1 MNMNSD
7 TLFAMALGLQAPWS
21 ITKVDF
27 VHEPGVA
34 HQLHLHIGFASG
46 SKFKDDAG
54 IDCPVHDSVPRKW
67 QHLNFFEHHC
77 FLHCDVPRITTSDGK
92 VRNAN
97 VPWARAGSG
106 FTLLFEAFA
115 LALIEREMPVNRV
128 AQILGVNAQRIWTVF
143 GHWVE
148 QARAN
153 DDPSSITRLG
163 VDETSSKKGHSYV
176 TLGVDLDNARVIHV
190 CEGKGKDTMAGIAR
204 HLKNRDVPPEQIEHV
219 SMDLS
224 PSFISGAKKFFPKAQ
239 ITFDRFHVVK
249 LLNEAMN
256 SVRMLERKEHAEL
269 KGHKYTFLKNKGNLS
284 VKKRQWLDAT
294 IILYPTLGAAYRLK
308 ELFNDLW
315 SMPDKEAANAFLQD
329 WCAQVEQAKIPALQ
343 KFANTV
349 RSHWSGIVAF
359 VETNITNAILESI
372 NSKIQLAKR
381 RARGF
386 RNVNNYINMIHFLC
400 GKLTFSYPRYFT

>member
-1 MNMNSD
+1 MNSD
-7 TLFAMALGLQAPWS
+7 ALFGMALGLQAPWNVTDVS
-21 ITKVDF
+21 FKAD
-27 VHEPGVA
+27 EPKGRE
-34 HQLHLHIGFASG
+34 LHLRIGFASG

-54 IDCPVHDSVPRKW
+54 VECPVHDTVERQW

-77 FLHCDVPRITTSDGK
+77 FLHCKVPRITTSDGR
-92 VRNAN
+92 VRNVD

-115 LALIEREMPVNRV
+115 LALIEREMPVVRV
-128 AQILGVNAQRIWTVF
+128 AQILGVNPQRVWTVF
-143 GHWVE
+143 EHWVSN
-148 QARAN
+148 ARMK

-176 TLGVDLDNARVIHV
+176 TIGVDLNESRVIHAI
-190 CEGKGKDTMAGIAR
+190 EGKGKDALAGIAK
-204 HLKNRDVPPEQIEHV
+204 HLKFKGVQADQIKEL

-224 PSFISGAKKFFPKAQ
+224 PAFIAGAKESFPTAQ
-239 ITFDRFHVVK
+239 ITFDRFHIVK

-256 SVRMLERKEHAEL
+256 KVRMDERKEHAGL
-269 KGHKYTFLKNKGNLS
+269 KNHKYTFLRNKENLS
-284 VKKRQWLDAT
+284 AKKRAALDEMIT
-294 IILYPTLGAAYRLK
+294 LYPTLGVAYRLK

-315 SMPDKEAANAFLQD
+315 SMPDKPTASAFLND
-329 WCAQVEQAKIPALQ
+329 WCAQVEEAKIPAFQ

-349 RSHWSGIVAF
+349 KSHWSGIIHF
-359 VETNITNAILESI
+359 VESNITNAILESI

-386 RNVNNYINMIHFLC
+386 RNVNNYINMIYFLC